1 MPELSI
7 IIPTYNERGNLAA
20 LLDSLVAALP
30 GVDYEVVIVDDDS
43 PDGTSALARSL
54 AQHNRRVRALQ
65 RVGRRGLSSATVEG
79 MLATSS
85 PYIAV
90 MDGDLQH
97 DERILPQM
105 LAKLKD
111 ENLDVVIGS
120 RHTDGGSVG
129 EFAARRVALSDL
141 GRRLSQ
147 AICRAKISDPMSG
160 YFLLT
165 RDYFHEVVHSL
176 SCIGF
181 KILLDLIA
189 SSSRPVRIGEV
200 GYTFRNRLHGES
212 KLDIIVGLEYLQFLV
227 DKTMGGWLPVSYLI
241 FSMVGAVGLV
251 VNWILV
257 YVLLRSFPL
266 SFDYSQALASF
277 LVIGLNFALNNKLT
291 FRAAR
296 LRGMRWLQGL
306 GLFYLASSV
315 GLAFNLAAAH
325 GFRDFGVPWYAASLT
340 GVAIGSIWNYWVT
353 SLFIWKIG
361 RRRAGHL
368 RAAYDATL
376 PLREPSL
383 QCVPTVD
390 SSIDLSIDPQEKEKT
405 SQRSACY
412 HR

>member
-1 MPELSI
+1 VPEISI
-7 IIPTYNERGNLAA
+7 IIPTYNERGNLTT
-20 LLDSLVAALP
+20 LLDSLAAALP

-105 LAKLKD
+105 VAKLKN
-111 ENLDVVIGS
+111 ENLDIVIGS
-120 RHTDGGSVG
+120 RHTDGGSMG
-129 EFAARRVALSDL
+129 EFAAGRAALSDL

-165 RDYFHEVVHSL
+165 RDYLQEVVHSL

-189 SSSRPVRIGEV
+189 SSHRPVRIGEV

-212 KLDIIVGLEYLQFLV
+212 KLDIIVGLEYVQFLV
-227 DKTMGGWLPVSYLI
+227 DKAMGGWLPVSYLI

-257 YVLLRSFPL
+257 YVLLHSFPL

-368 RAAYDATL
+368 RAAYDVSL
-376 PLREPSL
+376 SEPSL
-383 QCVPTVD
+383 RRVPAID
-390 SSIDLSIDPQEKEKT
+390 SSLDLPIDPQEKEKT
-405 SQRSACY
+405 SQTSAC
-412 HR
+412 H